1 MRLVQHVVPKWLPK
15 PATRLAA
22 AYWIKSPD
30 APTQYLDV
38 VISGHKAKFPNR
50 GKWSVLTR
58 KTLIHFPTE
67 PNVVDCAQQSQI
79 NADSADQF
87 L

>member
-1 MRLVQHVVPKWLPK
+1 MRLVQHVALKWSPT
-15 PATRLAA
+15 PITRLAV

-30 APTQYLDV
+30 APTQCLDV

-50 GKWSVLTR
+50 GKWSVLPR
-58 KTLIHFPTE
+58 KILIHFPTA

-79 NADSADQF
+79 NAGSADQF